1 MWATVSL
8 GKHVASIRSF
18 LRSSAV
24 QKSLWLPQW
33 ARWHSMPQYQTIL
46 QPAHHLQP
54 NPGDSKQIKQTGGA
68 IFGAMQFSMSRV
80 RCLEPNWLQCQ
91 HTHAHCHQSHGGA
104 TNIDWWK
111 LARSYSLEAR
121 HKLLMSIARWDVWLP
136 RVIRWWW
143 CVVWVVQCCAEW
155 VVVCCV
161 GGSVLCW
168 VGGGVLCWW
177 LGAVL
182 SGWWC
187 VVWVVRRCAEWA
199 VGW

>member
-33 ARWHSMPQYQTIL
+33 ARWHSMPQYQTSL

-68 IFGAMQFSMSRV
+68 IFGAMQFSMSRL

-143 CVVWVVQCCAEW
+143 CVVWVV
-155 VVVCCV
+155 
-161 GGSVLCW
+161 
-168 VGGGVLCWW
+168 
-177 LGAVL
+177 
-182 SGWWC
+182 
-187 VVWVVRRCAEWA
+187 RRCAEWA